1 MSKEEMANGD
11 NFAIIRLVREN
22 LQLLIIVGI
31 ALLLILMAA
40 EESKRMFPEP
50 AFIAAARA
58 QVEPQVGA
66 GDTMELDEDWEEDD
80 EEWLL
85 ENLPA
90 EQFSEWEQIFPT
102 DSLTNFSR
110 IQRII
115 QRLFSTP

>member
-11 NFAIIRLVREN
+11 NFAIIKLVREN

-40 EESKRMFPEP
+40 EESKRVFPEP

-66 GDTMELDEDWEEDD
+66 DDTMELDEGWEEDD
-80 EEWLL
+80 EERLL
-85 ENLPA
+85 ENLPS
-90 EQFSEWEQIFPT
+90 EQFSEWDKILPA
-102 DSLTNFSR
+102 DSLVNISR
-110 IQRII
+110 IRRII
-115 QRLFSTP
+115 ERLFATP